1 LRDPPGMTLIP
12 KRLRLVVFQEEPG
25 LWLVRG
31 LEHDLGAEART
42 IGEAIRAAMQFVQA
56 HTAFDIRHD
65 HLPLGAFPPA
75 AQKYWNAYAT
85 GTPISLQQL
94 GIVPN
99 REWHVEAAFATRC
112 PADRPR
118 AANLVFRGAH
128 ARCA

>member
-1 LRDPPGMTLIP
+1 MTSMTP

-56 HTAFDIRHD
+56 HTAFDLRHD
-65 HLPLGAFPPA
+65 RQPLAAFPPA
-75 AQKYWNAYAT
+75 AQKYWSAYTT
-85 GTPISLQQL
+85 GTPVSLQQL
-94 GIVPN
+94 GIVPGAD
-99 REWHVEAAFATRC
+99 WTIEAAFATRC
-112 PADRPR
+112 PADAKQR
-118 AANLVFRGAH
+118 AANWVFRGRA

>member
-1 LRDPPGMTLIP
+1 MTPMTP

-56 HTAFDIRHD
+56 HTAFDRRHD
-65 HLPLGAFPPA
+65 YPPLAAFPPA
-75 AQKYWNAYAT
+75 AQKYWNAYETAT
-85 GTPISLQQL
+85 PVSLNQL

-99 REWHVEAAFATRC
+99 PDWLIEAAFATRC
-112 PADRPR
+112 PNDNRSYAGVPVYRGP
-118 AANLVFRGAH
+118 AAQS
-128 ARCA
+128 RCA